1 MPSQQEPVSNQAL
14 SANTAG
20 FYCLPLFS
28 LLRIPTFTR
37 TEFMGETAPKD
48 DYYSKEQDAYNVRS
62 QKITNSRRIAK

>member
-1 MPSQQEPVSNQAL
+1 
-14 SANTAG
+14 
-20 FYCLPLFS
+20 

-37 TEFMGETAPKD
+37 TEFMGETDPKD